1 MRQLVCDILNSL
13 SIRDSEN
20 FRGPSMNEQ
29 NQAVDFLEI
38 CDLEYDVAG
47 VGATEE
53 ASSEANHAAHF
64 ILFYRLPE
72 TR

>member
-1 MRQLVCDILNSL
+1 
-13 SIRDSEN
+13 
-20 FRGPSMNEQ
+20 MNEQ